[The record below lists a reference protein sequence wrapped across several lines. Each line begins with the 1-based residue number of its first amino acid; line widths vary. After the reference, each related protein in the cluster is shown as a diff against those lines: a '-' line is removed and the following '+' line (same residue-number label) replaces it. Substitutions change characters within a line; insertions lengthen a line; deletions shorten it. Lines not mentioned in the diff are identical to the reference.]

1 MKVWSI
7 LLAFAV
13 GLAAVVVLALV
24 RKIKPGTLT
33 GFIVNSLTGAAV
45 LAALSLSNVAIVPLN
60 PFNALLTGALGVP
73 GLAAVF
79 IIARFL

>member
-1 MKVWSI
+1 MKVWPI

-73 GLAAVF
+73 GLAAVLIF
-79 IIARFL
+79 ARFL